1 MFASLRGLRAGW
13 LPHDLIAGLLLTAIA
28 VPEQLATAR
37 LAGLP
42 PETGLIAF
50 IAGSLAFAIFG
61 ANRFLSAGA
70 DSTIA
75 PIFAGG
81 LAVIATTGTVE
92 YAHLAALLA
101 LMVGAILIV
110 AALLRAGW
118 IADLLSIPVTTGF
131 LAGVATHIVVGQ
143 LPALLGVPGASGT
156 LAFRF
161 LAVLAEAAAANPYA
175 LAIGLVAIGATL
187 LTERLAP
194 HVPGALIAILASAA
208 AVAAFHL
215 QGAGVA
221 MLAPLPPGLPRPSL
235 AALTGTQDIVRLGP
249 LAGTVALVCMMQTAT
264 VVRAFAGDGGELAP
278 VSPNFAGIGVGCLF
292 SGLFGAF
299 AVNASPPRTAAVVEA
314 GGRSQVT
321 SLIAVGCIMVL
332 VVWGGALIGAVPQAA
347 LAGVLIAIA
356 VRIFRFREMA
366 RILRRGG
373 SEILLVLTTGAL
385 VVALPIETGMLC
397 SIVLSL
403 LQSFYAVA
411 RPLCAELARAPG
423 STVWWPPT
431 PGESGEHEPGIL
443 VFAPAAP
450 LNFTNAVNICR
461 RLQAAVASAPEPVR
475 LLVIEASGIVGIDY
489 TGSRIL
495 QETVVALHAR
505 GIAVALARL
514 AAERAQIQ
522 AEQTGLLAC
531 LGTAHVFKSVED
543 AVQAAR
549 SGPRP

>member
-221 MLAPLPPGLPRPSL
+221 MLAPLPPGLPHPSL
-235 AALTGTQDIVRLGP
+235 AALTGTQDIVRLAP
-249 LAGTVALVCMMQTAT
+249 LAGIVALVCIMQTAT

-373 SEILLVLTTGAL
+373 WEILLVLTTGAL

-450 LNFTNAVNICR
+450 LNSPTR
-461 RLQAAVASAPEPVR
+461 
-475 LLVIEASGIVGIDY
+475 
-489 TGSRIL
+489 
-495 QETVVALHAR
+495 
-505 GIAVALARL
+505 
-514 AAERAQIQ
+514 
-522 AEQTGLLAC
+522 
-531 LGTAHVFKSVED
+531 
-543 AVQAAR
+543 
-549 SGPRP
+549 